1 MDKDIVKTALENYTR
16 KYFLLNKSYER
27 EMVKPDTNIQEL
39 DEQFDRRY
47 NKLVD
52 LFIEEIKGA

>member
-1 MDKDIVKTALENYTR
+1 MDKDIIKTALENYTR
-16 KYFLLNKSYER
+16 KYHLLNKSYER
-27 EMVKPDTNIQEL
+27 EMIKPDINIQEL

-52 LFIEEIKGA
+52 LFIEEIKGV